1 MYYEIVGQ
9 LLLTGPAFFVIVPP
23 NIIFLVV
30 VHVYYGNFD
39 YFFLKCKIN
48 FTFGCISWNFNLQ
61 LLQAKYLLYKMHAII
76 SANHSMQA
84 QKGLHTLQK
93 FNTKQLGDLF
103 QKQKIK
109 RSLWNL
115 CAVYAGL
122 KIRRSKQ
129 HITRVIQTTT
139 HSSSVQ
145 TGTSKALGGQCSPQG
160 G

>member
-1 MYYEIVGQ
+1 MQNKFHFCNWLHI
-9 LLLTGPAFFVIVPP
+9 
-23 NIIFLVV
+23 
-30 VHVYYGNFD
+30 
-39 YFFLKCKIN
+39 LKFQPSIATSKVSTYI
-48 FTFGCISWNFNLQ
+48 
-61 LLQAKYLLYKMHAII
+61 LYKMHAII
-76 SANHSMQA
+76 SANQSMQA
-84 QKGLHTLQK
+84 QKVLHTLQK

-115 CAVYAGL
+115 CAVYPGL

-145 TGTSKALGGQCSPQG
+145 TGTSKALGALCKFYVQKVLVNS
-160 G
+160 